1 LNKERFD
8 KFVAEM
14 AKDIVV
20 ANLSENGVVASEMTG
35 SDVSDF
41 YSGIFKGIRETLKD
55 TDIVDS

>member
-1 LNKERFD
+1 MNKERFD

-41 YSGIFKGIRETLKD
+41 YSEIFKGIRETLKD
-55 TDIVDS
+55 TDIVDN

>member
-1 LNKERFD
+1 
-8 KFVAEM
+8 M

-55 TDIVDS
+55 TDIVDN